1 MLDKNVERLLSEP
14 WGAAQAGVQYNKEV
28 LGSLC
33 EQFSRLE
40 PQARRGA
47 LQGTLFMRKGQR
59 DSLKNEV
66 RTLVDLATDDKDQWV
81 SLIARALGGLRERF
95 DLQQLQQDVPAV
107 ADAVASIRDKIQV
120 DGTPDSYRPMEEM
133 YLSPRLLAAAG
144 APPCEASAPTHGHF
158 TPRARREPKKRFA
171 GTATASVAPKTTV
184 QASRPAST
192 SMFAPPSRKP
202 AVSFLRDTGPSSKK
216 TGAASAKSFLSRG
229 RDTGTK
235 TMMIDVNEAAA
246 LGQVMGEDLN
256 KAQRE
261 LEKKEEQ
268 EAREQA
274 RERER
279 VEREQKKKL
288 EQEQKKLR
296 IQKMMEERENKKK
309 LELER
314 KRARD
319 EELAKRK
326 DDAKRPRTEA
336 PSRDEVS
343 TPSPHESD
351 PIHTVI

>member
-1 MLDKNVERLLSEP
+1 MVIQP
-14 WGAAQAGVQYNKEV
+14 WYPPRFAR
-28 LGSLC
+28 
-33 EQFSRLE
+33 EQ
-40 PQARRGA
+40 
-47 LQGTLFMRKGQR
+47 
-59 DSLKNEV
+59 
-66 RTLVDLATDDKDQWV
+66 
-81 SLIARALGGLRERF
+81 
-95 DLQQLQQDVPAV
+95 
-107 ADAVASIRDKIQV
+107 
-120 DGTPDSYRPMEEM
+120 EM

-158 TPRARREPKKRFA
+158 TPRDRREPKKRFA

-202 AVSFLRDTGPSSKK
+202 ATSFFRDSGPSSKK
-216 TGAASAKSFLSRG
+216 TGAASAKSFLSKS

-256 KAQRE
+256 RAQRE
-261 LEKKEEQ
+261 LEKREEQ

-296 IQKMMEERENKKK
+296 IQKMMEEREQKKK

-314 KRARD
+314 KRARE

-326 DDAKRPRTEA
+326 NDAKRPRTEA
-336 PSRDEVS
+336 PSREEVS

-351 PIHTVI
+351 PMPIHGVI